1 MGSEKY
7 PSENDFDQF
16 MQKSGGFDNADTDF
30 DETSFYFETR
40 EEYLEAALDRFSQFF
55 KAPLMLKEAMTRER
69 EAVES
74 EFTSKKN
81 SENNRRGQLL
91 SSIGQSTHPSS
102 IFAWGNL
109 KTLKESIDDD
119 DLYQRVH
126 EFRKRHYSAHRMYL
140 CLQSRLSL
148 DKLQE
153 LADQHFSSI
162 PNNQMDGD
170 DFTQFNH
177 LNAFDPRFYENIF
190 FVKPVGNIT
199 KIDMTWCLEPMIKVS
214 LFEYYAAMQHPNL

>member
-7 PSENDFDQF
+7 PTENSFDQF

-40 EEYLEAALDRFSQFF
+40 EEFLDEALDRFSQFF

-74 EFTSKKN
+74 EFASKKHG
-81 SENNRRGQLL
+81 EDNRRGQLISL
-91 SSIGQSTHPSS
+91 LGQASHPSS

-109 KTLKESIDDD
+109 QTLKENVNDD
-119 DLYQRVH
+119 DLYKKVH

-140 CLQSRLSL
+140 CLQSNLPL
-148 DKLQE
+148 DNLQV
-153 LADQHFSSI
+153 
-162 PNNQMDGD
+162 
-170 DFTQFNH
+170 
-177 LNAFDPRFYENIF
+177 RF
-190 FVKPVGNIT
+190 
-199 KIDMTWCLEPMIKVS
+199 L
-214 LFEYYAAMQHPNL
+214 